1 MVIISRF
8 YISFCSSRNKIP
20 YCEKII
26 LMRFTADEQDIC
38 VVFSKLEALLMME
51 TIMWSMFCMLMSGF
65 SQDKLC

>member
-20 YCEKII
+20 YYEKII
-26 LMRFTADEQDIC
+26 LMRFTADGQDIC
-38 VVFSKLEALLMME
+38 VVFSKLEAMLMME